1 LHRPFIALLNLDSLS
16 YADKRIHVTELL
28 QAVKNKSSFASNPSG
43 TMPRSL
49 GRTQY
54 PPPPPLHQYTRR
66 QSQLPL
72 FVTIAPVRIRGLMTR
87 IAEADVGTKQQ
98 DAHEFLT
105 VLTVLLNEESQQ
117 YFQSIC
123 RDQDPAV
130 AQQHFQS
137 NRIDRFCSVLTNCYR
152 RCNNP
157 NCSVLRHHLTP
168 RVEEHFAFLVD
179 ISGRYNSLQTMLDL
193 QFTRVVEGEL
203 NCPCNSNHCFSITK
217 PSFFSQYLVLQL
229 NRFPDQHRKSTKSIM
244 VEPCIT
250 IPLTNLSQ
258 LDPDVKLTTLRKRK
272 GASSCISIVLPVHAP
287 R

>member
-1 LHRPFIALLNLDSLS
+1 
-16 YADKRIHVTELL
+16 
-28 QAVKNKSSFASNPSG
+28 
-43 TMPRSL
+43 
-49 GRTQY
+49 
-54 PPPPPLHQYTRR
+54 
-66 QSQLPL
+66 
-72 FVTIAPVRIRGLMTR
+72 MTH
-87 IAEADVGTKQQ
+87 IAEADVGTVQQ

-105 VLTVLLNEESQQ
+105 VLTVLLNAESQQ

-123 RDQDPAV
+123 HDQNPAV

-157 NCSVLRHHLTP
+157 NCSVLRRHLTP

-217 PSFFSQYLVLQL
+217 PSFFSQYLVMQL